1 MKMKYR
7 TNQTEIER
15 VAQEFSPFVQNYK
28 INEATGVLEATGQ
41 TDIQEFVQ
49 SSENC
54 ALAKVLESLGYDE
67 SNVPM
72 FYLPQVDISEGV
84 SEVSDYSEG
93 MFPSSSQNVRS
104 QLDIS
109 VESLRQKYNL
119 DPAKY
124 SISDTIKYAR
134 EELEKELLELQAKQ
148 QQQQK
153 TDLGGVTNGESE
165 NNGQA

>member
-1 MKMKYR
+1 MKIKYR

-15 VAQEFSPFVQNYK
+15 AAQEFSPFVQNYK
-28 INEATGVLEATGQ
+28 MNEVTGELEATGQ
-41 TDIQEFVQ
+41 TDIQEYVQ

-67 SNVPM
+67 SNIPM
-72 FYLPQVDISEGV
+72 FYLPQVDISEEV
-84 SEVSDYSEG
+84 SEVSDCSEG
-93 MFPSSSQNVRS
+93 MFPSSFQNVRS

-109 VESLRQKYNL
+109 VENLRQKYNL

-134 EELEKELLELQAKQ
+134 EQMEKELSDLLEQ
-148 QQQQK
+148 QQQEK
-153 TDLGGVTNGESE
+153 KDLGGNLDVQSE